1 MHFPAAPHIV
11 KPRISPTAKA
21 YQRVSLPQPTWLNR
35 GNQNH
40 YKKVYLCRIFNK
52 MASKTFENEF
62 LKNLELLSKE
72 QQNRVITYVKALLK
86 RTKSNNQQALLQFA
100 GSFKSKDV
108 QEISSA
114 IEAGCENIDKNEW

>member
-1 MHFPAAPHIV
+1 
-11 KPRISPTAKA
+11 
-21 YQRVSLPQPTWLNR
+21 
-35 GNQNH
+35 
-40 YKKVYLCRIFNK
+40 

-86 RTKSNNQQALLQFA
+86 RTKTNNQQALLQFA
-100 GSFKSKDV
+100 GSFKSEDV

-114 IEAGCENIDKNEW
+114 IEAGCENIDPDRYRGEW

>member
-1 MHFPAAPHIV
+1 
-11 KPRISPTAKA
+11 
-21 YQRVSLPQPTWLNR
+21 
-35 GNQNH
+35 
-40 YKKVYLCRIFNK
+40 

-62 LKNLELLSKE
+62 LKGLELLTKE
-72 QQNRVITYVKALLK
+72 QQDKVISYVRALMK

-100 GSFKSKDV
+100 GSFKTKDA